1 MAEKEKKEVKVKRP
15 SAQKRDLQSEKR
27 RVQNKNLK
35 SSIRTAIRR
44 LEDTITAGDKK
55 KVEESLSS
63 VYSLLDKAAKTG
75 VFKLNKASRT
85 KARLTAKA
93 AKA

>member
-1 MAEKEKKEVKVKRP
+1 MAEKAEKEKKVKRS
-15 SAQKRDLQSEKR
+15 SAKKRDLQSEKR
-27 RVQNKNLK
+27 RVLNKNLR
-35 SSIRTAIRR
+35 SSIRTAVRR
-44 LEDTITAGDKK
+44 FEDSITAGDKK
-55 KVEESLSS
+55 KVQESLSS

-75 VFKLNKASRT
+75 VFKINKASRT